1 MAAIQGVELDDESSK
16 EDVLDLKGLSAQ
28 HDGFGIDHGL
38 GAITM
43 GEDE

>member
-1 MAAIQGVELDDESSK
+1 MAAIQGVELEDDSSD
-16 EDVLDLKGLSAQ
+16 EDVLDLKGLAAQ
-28 HDGFGIDHGL
+28 QDGFGIDHGL